1 MEGSLEGGF
10 AIVSVGRVPSPDLE
24 ASVGLLLPPSSQRN
38 YHFFFFFFFF
48 FLLLIVNGVE

>member
-38 YHFFFFFFFF
+38 
-48 FLLLIVNGVE
+48 